1 VSDDSLMIGTAS
13 AAAGVDGEDEAPPDV
28 LAVELPDVLALGSD
42 LTADG
47 VAIGGLGEI
56 NGCLW
61 LRVD

>member
-1 VSDDSLMIGTAS
+1 MIGTAS
-13 AAAGVDGEDEAPPDV
+13 AAAGVDGDDEDPPDV

-56 NGCLW
+56 NGG
-61 LRVD
+61 R